1 MGEMQQ
7 PYVTEHKGQLV
18 MVDDTAAA
26 VMGAVAC
33 HNLLASS
40 RERVEHFA
48 RRITERGDDASEVVI
63 AVLNVNDPHGAEI
76 ADMLMPGH
84 DWQSI
89 RDRGEIPVARGLASV
104 ALVDLAEAITK
115 CSRAA
120 FDAIDHT
127 THAAAVVVDGG
138 QAIVT
143 AVSLPTVKP

>member
-26 VMGAVAC
+26 VMG
-33 HNLLASS
+33 
-40 RERVEHFA
+40 VEHFA

-104 ALVDLAEAITK
+104 ALVDLAEAITNG
-115 CSRAA
+115 SRAA